1 MNLNQVTI
9 PVTDIKK
16 SIDFYTEIGLIL
28 IVHTHDRY
36 ARFVCPDGNSTL
48 SLHVVD
54 SINAIAQ
61 TTIYFER
68 DDLDQYVETLRKKGI
83 KFDLMPKD
91 QPWLWRESHL
101 SDPDGNPLIIYY
113 AGKNRIDP
121 PWKIKS

>member
-16 SIDFYTEIGLIL
+16 SIDFYTKIGLHL

-36 ARFVCPDGNSTL
+36 ARFVCSGENSTL
-48 SLHVVD
+48 SLHVVE
-54 SINAIAQ
+54 SINSNARTAV
-61 TTIYFER
+61 YFER
-68 DDLDQYVETLRKKGI
+68 DDLDEYVEVLINRGI
-83 KFDLMPKD
+83 QFDLMPKD
-91 QPWLWRESHL
+91 QSWLWREAHL

-113 AGKNRIDP
+113 AGVNRIDP